1 MVAHAPGGSGGVRPA
16 LLALVALLG
25 AGCGQKGLP
34 LPPFVHIPAAVKA
47 ITAHRSGDVVY
58 LTLAVPSANIDG
70 SHPADVSR
78 IEIYGYTG
86 RQAPSRAQ
94 FLNVATAVA
103 TIPVAPPE
111 AVDGARSQTS
121 GSQGAPRP
129 ESAAAEAGVPVT
141 AVERLTPEALVQGPL
156 PAAPPERRGRTPVA
170 APASPPSGR
179 RAVADMPLRR
189 FYMAIPF
196 SPRGRAG
203 PPSPVS
209 EFPLSDVPA
218 PPANLVAGY
227 TESVLTVSWDP
238 SGGLVGFLLDQPRSV
253 EPAPTGDD
261 DPEPERAAPDAAP
274 PVPGPTRYNVYRDEP
289 PAATSP
295 VAATPRADAAR
306 PVPIN
311 PVPLEAP
318 AFTGPVE
325 FGQER
330 CYVVRAIRVTGSATT
345 ESDASPPLCLIAE
358 DRFPPAPP
366 SRLTAVPARGIISL
380 LWEGSDASDLA
391 GYLVL
396 RGVPGDATLRPITPA
411 PVTDTRF
418 IDTSVV
424 AGRRYVYAVAAVDA
438 AGNVSDASNRVEETR
453 AEN

>member
-1 MVAHAPGGSGGVRPA
+1 MVAYAPGGSGAVRPA

-58 LTLAVPSANIDG
+58 LTLAVPAANIDG

-94 FLNVATAVA
+94 FLDVATSVA
-103 TIPVAPPE
+103 TISVAPPV
-111 AVDGARSQTS
+111 ATDGAVSQ
-121 GSQGAPRP
+121 APASTAAPPP
-129 ESAAAEAGVPVT
+129 ESPATVVGIPLTV
-141 AVERLTPEALVQGPL
+141 VERLTPATLVQGPL
-156 PAAPPERRGRTPVA
+156 PVAPPERRGRTPVA
-170 APASPPSGR
+170 APATPPSGR

-209 EFPLSDVPA
+209 EFLLSDVPA
-218 PPANLVAGY
+218 PPAHLVAGY
-227 TESVLTVSWDP
+227 TESVLTLSWDP

-253 EPAPTGDD
+253 EPAPISDG

-274 PVPGPTRYNVYRDEP
+274 PVQGPTRYNIYRDEP
-289 PAATSP
+289 PAATPP
-295 VAATPRADAAR
+295 VAAAPRADAAR

-311 PVPLEAP
+311 PAPLEAP
-318 AFTGPVE
+318 VFTGPVE
-325 FGQER
+325 FGHER
-330 CYVVRAIRVTGSATT
+330 CYVVRAIRATGSATT

-358 DRFPPAPP
+358 DHFPPAPP
-366 SRLTAVPARGIISL
+366 SRLTVVPARGIISL

-396 RGVPGDATLRPITPA
+396 RGVPGDATLRPITLA
-411 PVTDTRF
+411 PVADTRF
-418 IDTSVV
+418 IDTGVL
-424 AGRRYVYAVAAVDA
+424 AGRRYVYAVAAVDTV
-438 AGNVSDASNRVEETR
+438 GNVSEASNRVEETR
-453 AEN
+453 AEQ